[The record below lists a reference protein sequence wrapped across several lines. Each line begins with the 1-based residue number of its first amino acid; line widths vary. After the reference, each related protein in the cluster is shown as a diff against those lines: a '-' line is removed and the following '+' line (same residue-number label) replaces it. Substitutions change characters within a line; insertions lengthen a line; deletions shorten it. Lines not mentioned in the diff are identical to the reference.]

1 MQNNIHQSDS
11 DTAANSSS
19 ASRRSESGLS
29 GSWAVIP
36 PLRNVSVRASF
47 NTLIE
52 EQKKK
57 IQFLTDQLSDFN
69 RVWCRTLP
77 VNSSQGKNVIRSAKK
92 VSMTTTDQIN
102 QQTVASYLREA
113 VWRTYKIL
121 PKSRSKWRDDKR
133 SLCQMIPNKVA
144 VPVGVDPKSYWEAML
159 LGITNDKYCS
169 LRSNF
174 KQEMFEQFKG
184 KLCNKIHV
192 TYLFLLTSL
201 W

>member
-1 MQNNIHQSDS
+1 MQNNIHHSDS

-19 ASRRSESGLS
+19 ASERSENGLS
-29 GSWAVIP
+29 GSWDVIP
-36 PLRNVSVRASF
+36 PLRNVSVGASF

-52 EQKKK
+52 EQKIQ

-69 RVWCRTLP
+69 RVQYRTLP
-77 VNSSQGKNVIRSAKK
+77 VNSSRGKNVIQTAKE
-92 VSMTTTDQIN
+92 VSSMTTTDQIN
-102 QQTVASYLREA
+102 QQTVASHLWEA
-113 VWRTYKIL
+113 VWPTYKML
-121 PKSRSKWRDDKR
+121 PKSWSKWRDDKR
-133 SLCQMIPNKVA
+133 SLCQMILNKVA

-174 KQEMFEQFKG
+174 KQVMFEQFQG

-192 TYLFLLTSL
+192 TY
-201 W
+201 